1 MPFLPSLPDP
11 AHLRDLYAR
20 FPENVQPLMVYT
32 DGLLR
37 GAGELSVGER
47 ELIATYVSALNACTF
62 CAGAH
67 RAYAEVFGIDGA
79 LIDALIEDVDSAP
92 VDERLRPILA
102 YVAKL
107 NTLPSK
113 LVQRDAQAVYDAGW
127 SEAALYEAVQVCA
140 LFNMMNRI
148 IEGTGINF
156 DYADAPGGHPAAGS
170 SPEEQAES
178 YSKFGEMVAGMAKG

>member
-11 AHLRDLYAR
+11 AHLSDLYAR

-37 GAGELSVGER
+37 GEGELSVGER

-62 CAGAH
+62 CEGAH

-79 LIDALIEDVDSAP
+79 LIDALIEDFDNAP
-92 VDERLRPILA
+92 VDDKLRPILA

-107 NTLPSK
+107 NNLPSK
-113 LVQRDAQAVYDAGW
+113 LVARDARAVYDAGW

-148 IEGTGINF
+148 IEGVGVNF
-156 DYADAPGGHPAAGS
+156 DYATAPEGHHAKGTR
-170 SPEEQAES
+170 PEDQTHT
-178 YSKFGEMVAGMAKG
+178 YSKFGEMIAEMAKG